1 MNIWTIG
8 HSNHSLD
15 EFLDL
20 LLQHEIKVLADIR
33 RFPSSRTFPHFNQ
46 DNLSQSLTA
55 VEIEYR
61 WLEGLGGR
69 RPKMTSESPSPN
81 EGWRN
86 KSFRNYADYMM
97 TPAFRETF
105 SVLAGI
111 ADKQRTAI
119 MCSESVFWRC
129 HRRLVSDYVIAC
141 GGSVQHIFPG
151 GQAKPHSLT
160 DAAVVVDRSDDEPND
175 QAKIIYPREPTLFD

>member
-1 MNIWTIG
+1 MNVWTIG
-8 HSNHSLD
+8 HSSHSLED
-15 EFLDL
+15 FVNL
-20 LLQHEIKVLADIR
+20 LLQHEIEVLADIR
-33 RFPSSRTFPHFNQ
+33 RFPSSRTFPYFNR
-46 DNLSQSLTA
+46 DNLSQSLA
-55 VEIEYR
+55 ASEIAYC

-69 RPKMTSESPSPN
+69 RPKIASASPSPN

-97 TPAFRETF
+97 TPAFRAAFFE
-105 SVLAGI
+105 LAEI
-111 ADKQRTAI
+111 ADEQRTAI

-160 DAAVVVDRSDDEPND
+160 DAAVVVERSDGEPND
-175 QAKIIYPREPTLFD
+175 QGKVVYPGGPTLFR